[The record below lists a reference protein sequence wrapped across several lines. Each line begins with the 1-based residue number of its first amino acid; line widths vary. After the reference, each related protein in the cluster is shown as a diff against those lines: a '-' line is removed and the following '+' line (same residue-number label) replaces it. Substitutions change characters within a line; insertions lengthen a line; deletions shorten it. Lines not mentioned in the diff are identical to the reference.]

1 MRPALF
7 VPPAISWR
15 CPFLGGLC
23 RRHEMPPLQLR
34 RGHWL
39 QIFAAAPS
47 HGAISRAP
55 AGAAAPQSRILCG
68 GEDCLSAAL
77 VLSNAKE
84 LSINNRPP
92 GKADSSLARMTR
104 EILRFAQDKLGMT
117 TERHLWGRAWA
128 PMVLGPFAET
138 KGSRRVGATPHILPP
153 RSAGAKPRKTSP
165 ASCGAATPRASR
177 SLSVILANAR
187 IQRLSFLL
195 TKKRQKPWIPD
206 RGLSSTFVIGDRG

>member
-55 AGAAAPQSRILCG
+55 AGAAAPQSRILWG
-68 GEDCLSAAL
+68 RGLFERSACPFEP
-77 VLSNAKE
+77 KQ
-84 LSINNRPP
+84 
-92 GKADSSLARMTR
+92 KDSQSTVWGATPQAHPSLRSGHA
-104 EILRFAQDKLGMT
+104 GMT

-138 KGSRRVGATPHILPP
+138 PFFPLAVRGRNPAF
-153 RSAGAKPRKTSP
+153 SP

-206 RGLSSTFVIGDRG
+206 RGLSSTEGNPSSRG